1 MVQADWELHYVVC
14 CWGCVEGPAAPL
26 LRYMD
31 VSAPLLAA
39 LEALPPQALPPY
51 FRYLA
56 SLVHMV
62 SCAELVLHL
71 HMVFCRSCLRWQV
84 HERGVVCSLAGGLH
98 AVLRFQA
105 LCNVG
110 AGAG

>member
-1 MVQADWELHYVVC
+1 MHHEHASLLTQKTQFWPLAAVEHELVVQADWELHYVVC

-31 VSAPLLAA
+31 VSGPLLAA
-39 LEALPPQALPPY
+39 LEDMPAQALPPY

-62 SCAELVLHL
+62 T
-71 HMVFCRSCLRWQV
+71 RS
-84 HERGVVCSLAGGLH
+84 ATI
-98 AVLRFQA
+98 
-105 LCNVG
+105 VG
-110 AGAG
+110 FATLQS

>member
-62 SCAELVLHL
+62 SCAEPVLHL
-71 HMVFCRSCLRWQV
+71 HMVFC
-84 HERGVVCSLAGGLH
+84 
-98 AVLRFQA
+98 
-105 LCNVG
+105 
-110 AGAG
+110 

>member
-1 MVQADWELHYVVC
+1 MAQSGFELHYVLC
-14 CWGCVEGPAAPL
+14 CWGCIEGPAAPL

-31 VSAPLLAA
+31 VSGPLLAA

-62 SCAELVLHL
+62 TSPQLKCFALLHVRRRVISC
-71 HMVFCRSCLRWQV
+71 WWY
-84 HERGVVCSLAGGLH
+84 ER
-98 AVLRFQA
+98 
-105 LCNVG
+105 
-110 AGAG
+110 